1 MKMKLKEGFITD
13 KTCDGYVAVA
23 TGEASKVFYGM
34 IKNNPTANFLFEQ
47 LMQDTTED
55 KLVQDLTSNYD
66 VSEEVAKCDVHNF
79 ITKLRETGLLDE

>member
-23 TGEASKVFYGM
+23 TGEASKVFNGM

-47 LMQDTTED
+47 
-55 KLVQDLTSNYD
+55 
-66 VSEEVAKCDVHNF
+66 CDVHNF